1 MNSYVESLVGKNVY
15 LRVRLA
21 KTETGYEGRLVTG
34 PEAPVSS
41 ARIQLTE
48 EEVER
53 WALSWKQVRNNSEHS
68 ADLFKAGDIV
78 RSRIIGGQCIDAPN
92 TLFYVIGDEHKHKR
106 LMRVAHYQKD
116 KTYEAHITD
125 PSVRT
130 VASVFFELH
139 KAFEPYRVEYD
150 AEQNIYHVVKVNPY
164 LHLTTPCVS
173 FRATTFK
180 DAEERAIN
188 YAAELN
194 ASEVRP
200 APPVLQEEQTEENS
214 TGCKFIP
221 TTEMKLKVRDIKCDH
236 ADLTSIQNKTTA
248 IYGNAFTVLKAVNV
262 SGNTTLTIRCNRC
275 QEVFDSSISHF
286 LHTGYML
293 AEHCPRCCYSN
304 FERGVVTVLQRMR
317 RSPELREV
325 GMQILKDIENYP
337 VTDRDSFIKRAE
349 YIYGKDAYDYS
360 AVHWTPATNGLSRLS
375 IICKKHNTVFR
386 TTASAWCD
394 PRQKYREYAF
404 GASKTC
410 GCAQCAKELMEKQ
423 TNADA

>member
-1 MNSYVESLVGKNVY
+1 MSSYAENLVGKNVY
-15 LRVRLA
+15 IRVRLA

-34 PEAPVSS
+34 PESPTSS
-41 ARIQLTE
+41 ACIQLTE
-48 EEVER
+48 DEVDR
-53 WALSWKQVRNNSEHS
+53 YAISWKQVRNNSEHS
-68 ADLFKAGDIV
+68 AELFKAGDII
-78 RSRIIGGQCIDAPN
+78 RSRIIGGQCLNAPN

-106 LMRVAHYQKD
+106 LVRIAHYQKD
-116 KTYEAHITD
+116 KTYEEHITD

-130 VASVFFELH
+130 AASVFFELY
-139 KAFEPYRVEYD
+139 KAFEPYQVQYD
-150 AEQNIYHVVKVNPY
+150 EEQNIYHVVKVNPY
-164 LHLTTPCVS
+164 LHSTTPCVS
-173 FRATTFK
+173 FRAATFN
-180 DAEERAIN
+180 DAEARAIN

-194 ASEVRP
+194 ATEIRT
-200 APPVLQEEQTEENS
+200 APVVQEEQPETITS
-214 TGCKFIP
+214 CKFIP
-221 TTEMKLKVRDIKCDH
+221 TEEMKLKLKDIKCDR
-236 ADLTSIQNKTTA
+236 ANLESIQSKTTA
-248 IYGNAFTVLKAVNV
+248 MYGDAFTILKVDNT
-262 SGNTTLTIRCNRC
+262 SGETMLTIRCNRC
-275 QEVFDSSISHF
+275 QEVFDSCISHF
-286 LHTGYML
+286 LHTGFML
-293 AEHCPRCCYSN
+293 AERCPHCCYSN

-375 IICKKHNTVFR
+375 IICKKHNTVFS

-410 GCAQCAKELMEKQ
+410 GCAQCAKELIEKQ